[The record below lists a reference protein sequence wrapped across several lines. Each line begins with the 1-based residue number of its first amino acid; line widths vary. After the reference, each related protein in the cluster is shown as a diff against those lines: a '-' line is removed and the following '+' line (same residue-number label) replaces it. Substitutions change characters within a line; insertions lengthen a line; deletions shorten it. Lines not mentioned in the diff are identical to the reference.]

1 MQEPID
7 SSGELMKD
15 RRYGTGLREQKEPS
29 FGSADYW
36 YAEYVRERK
45 KHMAAVR
52 AVARADES
60 SRQRLGGQVH
70 LYQAYHTL
78 LDIFVELD
86 KELKDETE
94 GSDDN

>member
-1 MQEPID
+1 MTTPVIRQRGPFI
-7 SSGELMKD
+7 
-15 RRYGTGLREQKEPS
+15 
-29 FGSADYW
+29 YW

-52 AVARADES
+52 AVSKGNDES
-60 SRQRLGGQVH
+60 SRQRLGGQVY

-86 KELKDETE
+86 NGTK
-94 GSDDN
+94 GRNGGQR